1 MTQSSQSEGTDTK
14 AQKDMWAIAHMLL
27 SHKDREV
34 RDLAVVSIGLMRKQ
48 FPKEVTDD

>member
-1 MTQSSQSEGTDTK
+1 
-14 AQKDMWAIAHMLL
+14 MWAIAHMLL

-34 RDLAVVSIGLMRKQ
+34 RDLAVVSIGLMREQ